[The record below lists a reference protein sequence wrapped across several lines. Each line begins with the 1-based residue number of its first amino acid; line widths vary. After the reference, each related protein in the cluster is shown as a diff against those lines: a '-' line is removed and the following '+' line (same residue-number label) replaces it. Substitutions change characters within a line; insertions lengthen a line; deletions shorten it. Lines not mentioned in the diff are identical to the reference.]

1 MEASLSRVGLLL
13 DRSTVDGDIESGSM
27 PAGDWS
33 GKAVLDVGCYD
44 GEHLM
49 RPAFSR
55 CSVRCGV
62 DTDVQAILKGRG
74 VYPQVDLDIAPAEQ
88 MPFTNGTFDL
98 VRSNVSLPYTDLPIA
113 FSEIHRVTKS
123 GGLLHVT
130 MHDWRHQWAFFWAAV
145 KGLHIKSIIDH
156 GYIAVHSLSV
166 AWLGQCFRRPY
177 GNRQY
182 VSFQTR
188 SRLRKLA
195 EAAGFSNVVIWRTHK
210 HIVVQGRKP

>member
-1 MEASLSRVGLLL
+1 MEASLSRAGLLL
-13 DRSTVDGDIESGSM
+13 DRSTADGDIESGSM

-49 RPAFSR
+49 RPAFALCASR
-55 CSVRCGV
+55 FGV
-62 DTDVQAILKGRG
+62 DTDGEAIWRGRG
-74 VYPQVDLDIAPAEQ
+74 LYPQIDLEIAHAEQ
-88 MPFTNGTFDL
+88 MPFPDGRFDL
-98 VRSNVSLPYTDLPIA
+98 VRSNVSLPYTDLPAA
-113 FSEIHRVTKS
+113 FREIHRVTKP

-130 MHDWRHQWAFFWAAV
+130 MHDWRHQWAFFWTAV

-156 GYIAVHSLSV
+156 AYIAAHSLSV
-166 AWLGQCFRRPY
+166 AWLGKCFPRPY

-182 VSFQTR
+182 VSFQTQ
-188 SRLRKLA
+188 SRMRKLA
-195 EAAGFSNVVIWRTHK
+195 EAAGFIGVTIWRTQK